1 MEFSKFARYKK
12 SIYKKQLH
20 FYTLT
25 NCLKEKLRI
34 RCRLQLHQ
42 KEKIPGNKLVKEV
55 KELYTDKYKTVMK
68 ETEEGRNKWKETV
81 CSWTE
86 RIDIVKMSILSK
98 SLWHFSQEFFLRKQS
113 KICVKPEKTP
123 NSQSNLEKEQSW
135 RNHVS

>member
-86 RIDIVKMSILSK
+86 RIDGQIILLYEECNLYENNNDNFYRTK
-98 SLWHFSQEFFLRKQS
+98 INNS
-113 KICVKPEKTP
+113 KICIETQKTP
-123 NSQSNLEKEQSW
+123 NS
-135 RNHVS
+135 